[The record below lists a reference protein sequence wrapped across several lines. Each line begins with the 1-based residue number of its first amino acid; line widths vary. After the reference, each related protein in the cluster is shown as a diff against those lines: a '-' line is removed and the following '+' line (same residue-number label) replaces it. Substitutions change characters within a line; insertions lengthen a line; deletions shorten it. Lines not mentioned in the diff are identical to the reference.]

1 MQLLNRDLSKLY
13 PHDYVMK
20 ALILPFVPEALQP
33 NHITV
38 LRFLLTPVVLWLLYT
53 EQYVLGVA
61 LFIIAAF
68 TDALDGSVARLRHK
82 ITPWGIFFDPVADKL
97 LIGSVA
103 LLVAL
108 QHYHPVIVFLAL
120 LLDIMPSL
128 RWASAKYVGTVMAAN
143 VWGKIKMFL
152 QFVSLTFL
160 LLGVTLQ
167 LPVLIDIG
175 EAILVVALAFATVA
189 VVTYSL

>member
-1 MQLLNRDLSKLY
+1 MQLINRDLSKLY

-20 ALILPFVPEALQP
+20 AIILPFVPEAMHP

-38 LRFLLTPVVLWLLYT
+38 LRFLMTPVVLWFLYT

-61 LFIIAAF
+61 LFILAAF
-68 TDALDGSVARLRHK
+68 TDALDGSVARVRRK
-82 ITPWGIFFDPVADKL
+82 ITPWGIFFDPIADKL

-108 QHYHPVIVFLAL
+108 QHFQPIIVFLAIV
-120 LLDIMPSL
+120 LDIMPSL
-128 RWASAKYVGTVMAAN
+128 RWASTKYVGTVMAAN
-143 VWGKIKMFL
+143 VWGKAKMFL
-152 QFVSLTFL
+152 QFCSITFL
-160 LLGVTLQ
+160 LLGVTLNV
-167 LPVLIDIG
+167 PILIDIG
-175 EAILVVALAFATVA
+175 EILLLIAIAFASIA